1 MRQFISDLW
10 MTVHG
15 PSASE
20 SPRELIKNSKFQGPN
35 QRFLV
40 GLGWVPVIYILTSA
54 LDDCDILR
62 GLETLD
68 LVNFYCHRYLL
79 GQDGK

>member
-1 MRQFISDLW
+1 MRKFISDLW
-10 MTVHG
+10 MAVHG

-20 SPRELIKNSKFQGPN
+20 SPRELIKNGKFQGPN

-40 GLGWVPVIYILTSA
+40 GLGWVPVIYILTSS
-54 LDDCDILR
+54 LDDCDILP

-68 LVNFYCHRYLL
+68 LVNFYCHCYLL
-79 GQDGK
+79 DQDGK